1 MLSPKKML
9 PKNTLIFPDRPLAL
23 NSPFYIRRSPSEE
36 LAYTE
41 LEKSGSLL
49 RVTAPRKMGKSS
61 LMLRLIDYAET
72 LGYRTVLINF
82 LQVDQEIFESSH
94 KFLRWLCI
102 NVARQLKLEPKL
114 EEYWDED
121 MGSKV
126 SSTLYFELYIFPQI
140 SCPLFL
146 VFNELNIV
154 FEHTNITQNF
164 LPLIRF
170 WYEQSRHN
178 QTWKNIHLFLVQ
190 STEFYVSLNIN
201 QSPFNIGLSIE
212 LPPFTVNQV
221 QNLAERYHLNF
232 SDPQIQKLTHLV
244 GGHPYLLHLAI
255 YHLANNLI
263 SLEDLLKKAPTL
275 EGIYKEH
282 LQYIWLIL
290 HKKTELA
297 IAMQR
302 VATSKIDIQL
312 EPIIAY
318 QLYSLNLVD
327 FNENYCTPSCEL
339 YRLYFSTQILSENH
353 NTPIN
358 LKQLQEENKLL
369 KSLVYIDTLTQV
381 FNRREFD
388 RSVDIEWKRM
398 MREIAPLSLIL
409 CDIDHFKIYND
420 TYGHQA
426 GDHCLKAVA
435 QAIRDMVRR
444 PGDMVARYG
453 GEEFVIV
460 LPQTDAKGA
469 MYIAES
475 VLENINALAL
485 PFKTDKLPNRR
496 VPIITISLGVAT
508 AIPGVDAINIETLF
522 SATDQ
527 ALYKA
532 KRNGR
537 DQVKLS
543 SFLRFQY

>member
-1 MLSPKKML
+1 
-9 PKNTLIFPDRPLAL
+9 
-23 NSPFYIRRSPSEE
+23 
-36 LAYTE
+36 
-41 LEKSGSLL
+41 
-49 RVTAPRKMGKSS
+49 
-61 LMLRLIDYAET
+61 
-72 LGYRTVLINF
+72 
-82 LQVDQEIFESSH
+82 
-94 KFLRWLCI
+94 
-102 NVARQLKLEPKL
+102 
-114 EEYWDED
+114 
-121 MGSKV
+121 
-126 SSTLYFELYIFPQI
+126 
-140 SCPLFL
+140 
-146 VFNELNIV
+146 
-154 FEHTNITQNF
+154 
-164 LPLIRF
+164 
-170 WYEQSRHN
+170 
-178 QTWKNIHLFLVQ
+178 
-190 STEFYVSLNIN
+190 
-201 QSPFNIGLSIE
+201 
-212 LPPFTVNQV
+212 
-221 QNLAERYHLNF
+221 
-232 SDPQIQKLTHLV
+232 
-244 GGHPYLLHLAI
+244 
-255 YHLANNLI
+255 
-263 SLEDLLKKAPTL
+263 
-275 EGIYKEH
+275 
-282 LQYIWLIL
+282 
-290 HKKTELA
+290 
-297 IAMQR
+297 MQR

-475 VLENINALAL
+475 VRENINALAL

>member
-1 MLSPKKML
+1 MPSLNKMSPE
-9 PKNTLIFPDRPLAL
+9 NTLIFPDRPLAL
-23 NSPFYIRRSPSEE
+23 NSPFYIYRSPSEE
-36 LAYTE
+36 LAYAE

-49 RVTAPRKMGKSS
+49 RVKAAKKLGKSS
-61 LMLRLIDYAET
+61 LMLRLIHRAEI
-72 LGYRTVLINF
+72 LGYRPVLIDF
-82 LQVDQEIFESSH
+82 MQVDQEIFQSSD

-102 NVARQLKLEPKL
+102 NVARQLELDPKL
-114 EEYWDED
+114 EDYWDED

-126 SSTLYFELYIFPQI
+126 SCTLYFELYILPQI
-140 SCPLFL
+140 NCPLFL

-154 FEHTNITQNF
+154 FEHTNISQNF

-190 STEFYVSLNIN
+190 STEVYVSLNIN

-221 QNLAERYHLNF
+221 QNLAERYHLNL
-232 SDPQIQKLTHLV
+232 SDTQIQNLTNLV
-244 GGHPYLLHLAI
+244 GGHPYLVHLAI

-263 SLEDLLKKAPTL
+263 SLEDLLNKAPTL
-275 EGIYKEH
+275 EGIYKDYLES
-282 LQYIWLIL
+282 LWLIL
-290 HKKTELA
+290 HNKPELA
-297 IAMQR
+297 IAIQR
-302 VATSKIDIQL
+302 VANSRVGIQL

-318 QLYSLNLVD
+318 QLYSLGLVNL
-327 FNENYCTPSCEL
+327 EGNYCTAFCEL
-339 YRLYFSTQILSENH
+339 YRLYFGSQIISENP
-353 NTPIN
+353 NNPVN
-358 LKQLQEENKLL
+358 LKQLEAENKLL

-381 FNRREFD
+381 FNRRQFD

-426 GDHCLKAVA
+426 GDQCLRAVA
-435 QAIRDMVRR
+435 QAISDIIQR
-444 PGDMVARYG
+444 PADLVARYG
-453 GEEFVIV
+453 GEEFVII

-469 MYIAES
+469 IYIAEA
-475 VLENINALAL
+475 VREQIKALAL
-485 PFKTDKLPNRR
+485 PFDTDKLPNR
-496 VPIITISLGVAT
+496 PESIITISLGVAS
-508 AIPGVDAINIETLF
+508 AIPGVDALDIESLF
-522 SATDQ
+522 LATDE
-527 ALYKA
+527 ALYEA